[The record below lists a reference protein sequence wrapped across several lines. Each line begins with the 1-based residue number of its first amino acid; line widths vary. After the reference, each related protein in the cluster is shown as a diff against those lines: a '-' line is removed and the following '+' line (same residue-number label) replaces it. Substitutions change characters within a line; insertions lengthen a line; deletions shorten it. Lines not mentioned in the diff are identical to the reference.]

1 VLPGAIQGTEADD
14 QVAQGRQVLW
24 GVAGADGRG
33 IFAEGDIAHVVG
45 RFDAPM
51 ATASGLQLGRVHLRV
66 RAAAQDQFGLFG
78 DPNAFEVVSRADD
91 ESGLE
96 GVWET
101 ALLGGD
107 FKGPDFAGFM
117 ASMALVNRDVLREK
131 KRLSARETGWPVCR
145 RAWVDWL

>member
-1 VLPGAIQGTEADD
+1 
-14 QVAQGRQVLW
+14 
-24 GVAGADGRG
+24 
-33 IFAEGDIAHVVG
+33 VG
-45 RFDAPM
+45 RFNAPM
-51 ATASGLQLGRVHLRV
+51 ATTSGLQLGRVHLRV

-78 DPNAFEVVSRADD
+78 DPNAFEMVSRADD
-91 ESGLE
+91 EGGLD

-117 ASMALVNRDVLREK
+117 PSMALVYGDVFRGK
-131 KRLSARETGWPVCR
+131 KRLPARETGGRVYR